1 MNTGVVVLAAGE
13 SKRMRVVKQIL
24 PVYNVPLLKYLVDE
38 TLKTNFH
45 PITVVVGVHKEE
57 VVPVLKNMPIGIVD
71 NPDWQKGLGSSIR
84 MGLIGSYML
93 TKGIEALIFL
103 SSDMP
108 EVTSEVLSELSQLA
122 QNQSDFTIVKPRDSD
137 FPLLVKS
144 SLFEAL
150 LDLKDDEPFD
160 ILLKNPSAKV
170 LEFNSVF
177 VKIETPED
185 YLRFLENRN

>member
-1 MNTGVVVLAAGE
+1 MNTGVLVLAAGE

-45 PITVVVGVHKEE
+45 PITVVVGAHKEE

-108 EVTSEVLSELSQLA
+108 EVTAEVLSELSQLA

-137 FPLLVKS
+137 FPLLIKS

-150 LDLKDDEPFD
+150 LDLKDDEPFE
-160 ILLKNPSAKV
+160 ILLKNPNAKV

>member
-38 TLKTNFH
+38 TLKTNFY
-45 PITVVVGVHKEE
+45 PITVVVGAHKEE
-57 VVPVLKNMPIGIVD
+57 VVPVLENMPIGIVD

-108 EVTSEVLSELSQLA
+108 EVTAEVLSQLSQLA
-122 QNQSDFTIVKPRDSD
+122 QNQPDSTIIKPRNSD

-150 LDLKDDEPFD
+150 LDLKNDEPFD
-160 ILLKNPSAKV
+160 ILLKNPNVKV